1 MAGKPKVEI
10 VSHKYL
16 VSKLKLIVEAPRS
29 VSRNITTSYHVDVVG
44 FPLDRGH
51 HSNSRSSS
59 RSLHQGWR
67 QDEDAPSALRCISEI
82 GTK

>member
-1 MAGKPKVEI
+1 MAGKPEVEI

-16 VSKLKLIVEAPRS
+16 VSELKLIVEAPRS

-51 HSNSRSSS
+51 HSNSNLSYCTL
-59 RSLHQGWR
+59 SLSVVCGHCKEG
-67 QDEDAPSALRCISEI
+67 P
-82 GTK
+82 KP